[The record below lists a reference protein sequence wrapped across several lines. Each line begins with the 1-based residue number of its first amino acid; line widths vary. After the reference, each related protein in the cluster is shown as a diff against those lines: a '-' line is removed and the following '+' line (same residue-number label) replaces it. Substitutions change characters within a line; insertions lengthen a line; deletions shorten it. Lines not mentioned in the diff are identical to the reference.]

1 MKKLLLILLAF
12 SSISLFA
19 QELSW
24 ETDMSKAV
32 ERAEKEN
39 KVIMLFFTGS
49 DWCGWCIRLQ
59 NEVFKQA
66 DFKSWAQEKVVLVEL
81 DFPRNTPQSEDIK
94 NQNVTLS
101 QMFEVKGYPTV
112 WFVKPSKA
120 GEKINLEK
128 IGSTGYVAGGPG
140 AWLLGANQILGVK

>member
-1 MKKLLLILLAF
+1 MKKLLFILLFFIA
-12 SSISLFA
+12 ISLNA

-24 ETDMSKAV
+24 ETDMTKAV
-32 ERAEKEN
+32 ERAEKEH

-49 DWCGWCIRLQ
+49 DWCGWCVRLQ
-59 NEVFKQA
+59 NEVFKQV

-81 DFPRNTPQSEDIK
+81 DFPRNTPQSESIK
-94 NQNVTLS
+94 IQNVTLS
-101 QMFEVKGYPTV
+101 QMFEIKGYPTV
-112 WFVKPSKA
+112 WFVKPSKS

>member
-1 MKKLLLILLAF
+1 MKKLLLILVAF

-24 ETDMSKAV
+24 ETDMSKAA
-32 ERAEKEN
+32 ERAEKEH

>member
-1 MKKLLLILLAF
+1 MKKLLLILVAF

-24 ETDMSKAV
+24 ETDMSKAA
-32 ERAEKEN
+32 ERAEKEH

-128 IGSTGYVAGGPG
+128 IGSTGYVAGGPE
-140 AWLLGANQILGVK
+140 AWLLGANQILGIK

>member
-1 MKKLLLILLAF
+1 MKKLLLILVAF
-12 SSISLFA
+12 CSLTLNA

-24 ETDMSKAV
+24 ETDMNKAV

-49 DWCGWCIRLQ
+49 DWCGWCVRLQ
-59 NEVFKQA
+59 NEVFRQA

-81 DFPRNTPQSEDIK
+81 DFPRKTPQSEAIK
-94 NQNVTLS
+94 NQNATLS
-101 QMFEVKGYPTV
+101 QMFEVQGYPTV

-120 GEKINLEK
+120 GEKLNLEK
-128 IGSTGYVAGGPG
+128 IGSTGYVAGGPE
-140 AWLLGANQILGVK
+140 AWLLGANQILGIK

>member
-1 MKKLLLILLAF
+1 MKKLLLILVAF

-49 DWCGWCIRLQ
+49 DWCGWCVRLQ

-66 DFKSWAQEKVVLVEL
+66 DFKTWAQEKVVLVEL
-81 DFPRNTPQSEDIK
+81 DFPRKTPQSEDIK

>member
-1 MKKLLLILLAF
+1 MKKLLLILVAF
-12 SSISLFA
+12 SSISLYA

-49 DWCGWCIRLQ
+49 DWCGWCVRLQ

-66 DFKSWAQEKVVLVEL
+66 DFKTWAQEKVVLVEL
-81 DFPRNTPQSEDIK
+81 DFPRKTPQSEDIK

>member
-1 MKKLLLILLAF
+1 MKKLLLILVAF
-12 SSISLFA
+12 CSLTLNA

-24 ETDMSKAV
+24 ETDMNKAV

-49 DWCGWCIRLQ
+49 DWCGWCVRLQ
-59 NEVFKQA
+59 NEVFRQA

-81 DFPRNTPQSEDIK
+81 DFPRKTPQSEAIK

>member
-1 MKKLLLILLAF
+1 MKKLLFILLAF
-12 SSISLFA
+12 STISLNA

-59 NEVFKQA
+59 NEVFKQV

-81 DFPRNTPQSEDIK
+81 DFPRNTPQSETIK

-112 WFVKPSKA
+112 WFVKPSKS

>member
-1 MKKLLLILLAF
+1 MKKLLLILVAF
-12 SSISLFA
+12 CSLTLNA

-24 ETDMSKAV
+24 ETDMNKAV

-49 DWCGWCIRLQ
+49 DWCGWCVRLQ
-59 NEVFKQA
+59 NEVFRQA

-81 DFPRNTPQSEDIK
+81 DFPRKTPQSEAIK
-94 NQNVTLS
+94 NQNATLS

-128 IGSTGYVAGGPG
+128 IGSTGYVAGGPE
-140 AWLLGANQILGVK
+140 AWLLGANQILGIK

>member
-1 MKKLLLILLAF
+1 MKKLLLILVAF

-81 DFPRNTPQSEDIK
+81 DFPRNTPQSETIK

-101 QMFEVKGYPTV
+101 QMFEIKGYPTV
-112 WFVKPSKA
+112 WFVKPSKS

-140 AWLLGANQILGVK
+140 AWLLGANQILGLK

>member
-1 MKKLLLILLAF
+1 MKKLLFILLFFIA
-12 SSISLFA
+12 ISLNA

-24 ETDMSKAV
+24 ETDMTKAV
-32 ERAEKEN
+32 ERAEKEH

-66 DFKSWAQEKVVLVEL
+66 DFKSWAQEKVILVEL
-81 DFPRNTPQSEDIK
+81 DFPRNTPQSEAIK

>member
-1 MKKLLLILLAF
+1 MKKLLFILLFFIA
-12 SSISLFA
+12 ISLNA

-24 ETDMSKAV
+24 ETDMTKAV
-32 ERAEKEN
+32 ERAEKEH

-49 DWCGWCIRLQ
+49 DWCGWCVRLQ
-59 NEVFKQA
+59 NEVFKQV

-81 DFPRNTPQSEDIK
+81 DFPRNTPQSESIK

-101 QMFEVKGYPTV
+101 QMFEIKGYPTV
-112 WFVKPSKA
+112 WFVKPSKS

>member
-1 MKKLLLILLAF
+1 MKKLLFILLF
-12 SSISLFA
+12 FITISLNA

-32 ERAEKEN
+32 ERAEKEH

-66 DFKSWAQEKVVLVEL
+66 DFKSWAQEKVILVEL
-81 DFPRNTPQSEDIK
+81 DFPRNTPQSEAIK

>member
-1 MKKLLLILLAF
+1 MKKLLLILVAF
-12 SSISLFA
+12 SSISLYA

-49 DWCGWCIRLQ
+49 DWCGWCVRLQ

-66 DFKSWAQEKVVLVEL
+66 DFKTWALEKVVLVEL
-81 DFPRNTPQSEDIK
+81 DFPRKTPQSEDIK